1 MDTQDKDKEPEAAAG
16 TRARARNRADSTAR
30 AARIKRANALAD
42 LSGRYLALDGRA
54 DRARE
59 RSAARR
65 EKFEEKEA
73 ARLEGELA
81 DIHNARA
88 ALLDEARDSIEGLTS
103 KELRD
108 YFGLTRPHARA
119 LLNGADD

>member
-1 MDTQDKDKEPEAAAG
+1 MDTQDKEQEAAAG

-30 AARIKRANALAD
+30 AARIKRAKTLAA
-42 LSGRYLALDGRA
+42 LSGRYIALDGRT

-81 DIHNARA
+81 DIHKARA
-88 ALLDEARDSIEGLTS
+88 ALLDAARDSIEGLTS
-103 KELRD
+103 KELQD
-108 YFGLTRPHARA
+108 YFGLTRPEARA